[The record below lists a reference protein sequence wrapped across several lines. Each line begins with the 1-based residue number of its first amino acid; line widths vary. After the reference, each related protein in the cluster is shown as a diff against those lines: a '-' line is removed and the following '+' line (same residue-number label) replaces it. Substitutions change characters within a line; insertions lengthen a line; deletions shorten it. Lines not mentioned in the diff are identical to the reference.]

1 MSKFENKQGIS
12 KITLFKKLHNY
23 CSLGQDWYTNNLTV
37 IIEPG
42 EVIPDYIE
50 IETELN
56 ALEGQYLIIEDV
68 VNEISNIVNKYEV
81 KSAHIISEVDDATHL
96 TDKVEKQI
104 VNN

>member
-1 MSKFENKQGIS
+1 MSKFENKQAIS

-23 CSLGQDWYTNNLTV
+23 CTLGEDWYTNNLTI

-42 EVIPDYIE
+42 KLIPDYIE
-50 IETELN
+50 IESELN
-56 ALEGQYLIIEDV
+56 TLEGKPLIIEDV

-81 KSAHIISEVDDATHL
+81 KFAHIISEVDDATHL
-96 TDKVEKQI
+96 KVKVEKQI